1 MNASFDQLCRRISDL
16 LQARG
21 RLAVA
26 LDGCCASGKTT
37 LARRLARELE
47 ADVVPMDDFFLP
59 PKLRMPDRLSQP
71 GGNVH
76 YERFSAQIIDPL
88 LAAKRAGGEKG
99 APASKRWP
107 VLTWDRFDCSLMDFA
122 QEPRA
127 TAGRSLLIIEGAY
140 CMRPEFRAAYD
151 LAFCLS
157 VAPEIQKQRI
167 LSRNGPDRWPAFRDR
182 WIPME
187 NRYLDF
193 YRIPELCEP
202 LILQSDGQ

>member
-1 MNASFDQLCRRISDL
+1 MNASFDQLCCRISDL

-76 YERFSAQIIDPL
+76 YERFSIQIIDPL

-99 APASKRWP
+99 ATASKRWP
-107 VLTWDRFDCSLMDFA
+107 VLT
-122 QEPRA
+122 
-127 TAGRSLLIIEGAY
+127 
-140 CMRPEFRAAYD
+140 
-151 LAFCLS
+151 
-157 VAPEIQKQRI
+157 
-167 LSRNGPDRWPAFRDR
+167 
-182 WIPME
+182 
-187 NRYLDF
+187 
-193 YRIPELCEP
+193 
-202 LILQSDGQ
+202 

>member
-1 MNASFDQLCRRISDL
+1 MNASFDQLCCRISDL

-76 YERFSAQIIDPL
+76 YERFSIQIIDPL
-88 LAAKRAGGEKG
+88 LAAKRAGGKK
-99 APASKRWP
+99 AHRPAN
-107 VLTWDRFDCSLMDFA
+107 
-122 QEPRA
+122 
-127 TAGRSLLIIEGAY
+127 AGRCSHGTVSTAPSWTSLRSPA
-140 CMRPEFRAAYD
+140 PPPAAP
-151 LAFCLS
+151 C
-157 VAPEIQKQRI
+157 
-167 LSRNGPDRWPAFRDR
+167 
-182 WIPME
+182 
-187 NRYLDF
+187 
-193 YRIPELCEP
+193 
-202 LILQSDGQ
+202 